1 MELKAL
7 RMMSIGKEGIVSRLI
22 IGSGGLLVL
31 EQVLLLLLV
40 IYRQVYERLELLRL
54 WEDFMMDIVIGD
66 IKCLYVNVC
75 VMVFSF

>member
-7 RMMSIGKEGIVSRLI
+7 RMMSIGKEGIISRLI
-22 IGSGGLLVL
+22 IGFGGLLVL